1 MPHIIQAFDTFTDQR
16 PGTSG
21 LRKPVSHFR
30 QPHYTQS
37 FIQAIFT
44 TLGANG
50 KTIVIGGD
58 GRFYNQEAIE
68 ILIKMAVA
76 QNVKRLIIGENGL
89 LSTPAA
95 SHVIRHYQADY
106 GIILSAS
113 HNPGGENGDFGIKFN
128 LQAGQPAPESVTER
142 VFENSKILKEY
153 VIADIAVPAL
163 QQGSYVLGETQIDVI
178 SSTADYADL
187 MESLFDFPKIKVYL
201 AAKPLV
207 FDAMHAAT
215 GPYAQEIFAKRLGLP
230 EKYLINTTPSPDFGG
245 GHPDPQPSHAQN
257 LQATMAQFPEAVM
270 GAASDGDGDRNLIM
284 GRKQIVN
291 PCDSLAIIAAL
302 HEHIPCLEKLNG
314 IGRTMPTSRAA
325 NAVAQAKGMRCFET
339 PTGWKFFANLLDA
352 DKIQLCGEESFGTG
366 GNHVREK
373 DGLWTVLCWL
383 SLLATTEQSPD
394 EILQAHWQT
403 YGRHH
408 FNRFD
413 YSELEK
419 EAAEAM
425 LADFA
430 AALKKRIG
438 ESLQGLV
445 LTHVGQFDYTDPT
458 NGEISKN
465 QGLQIQ
471 CGDRARIICRL
482 SGTDT
487 RGATLRIYCE
497 YWQMPGE
504 SQAAL
509 AGTTHCLAAM
519 AQNLMDLQGRFGR
532 SQPNNIA

>member
-230 EKYLINTTPSPDFGG
+230 EKYLINTTPSPDFGS

-257 LQATMAQFPEAVM
+257 LQAAMAQFPEAVM

-383 SLLATTEQSPD
+383 SLLAATEQSPD

-430 AALKKRIG
+430 ATLKKRIG

-509 AGTTHCLAAM
+509 AGTTHSLAAM

>member
-1 MPHIIQAFDTFTDQR
+1 MANIIQSFDTFSDQR

-21 LRKPVSHFR
+21 LRKPVAHFR

-37 FIQAIFT
+37 FIQAIFA
-44 TLGANG
+44 TLGVSG
-50 KTIVIGGD
+50 KTIAVGGD
-58 GRFYNQEAIE
+58 GRFYNREAIQ
-68 ILIKMAVA
+68 IVIKMAVA
-76 QNVKRLIIGENGL
+76 QGAARLIVGENGL

-95 SHVIRHYQADY
+95 SHVIRHYRADY

-113 HNPGGENGDFGIKFN
+113 HNPGGEDGDFGIKFN

-142 VFENSKILKEY
+142 VFENSKTLKEY
-153 VIADIAVPAL
+153 VIADIDLPEL
-163 QQGSYVLGETQIDVI
+163 RQGSYRLGDTQLDVI

-187 MESLFDFPKIKVYL
+187 MERLFDFPTIKAYL
-201 AAKPLV
+201 AEKPIV

-215 GPYAQEIFAKRLGLP
+215 GPYAQEILSKRLSLP

-245 GHPDPQPSHAQN
+245 GHPDPQPSHAQD
-257 LQATMAQFPEAVM
+257 LQAAMRQYPEAVM

-284 GRKQIVN
+284 GREHIVN

-302 HEHIPCLEKLNG
+302 HEHIPCLQQLGG

-325 NAVAQAKGMRCFET
+325 NAVAQAKGMACFET

-383 SLLATTEQSPD
+383 SLLAATGQTPD

-413 YSELEK
+413 YTALEK
-419 EAAEAM
+419 EPAQAM
-425 LADFA
+425 IADFA
-430 AALKKRIG
+430 AAMKKRIG
-438 ESLQGLV
+438 ETLDGLV

-458 NGEISKN
+458 NGEISQN

-471 CGDRARIICRL
+471 FGDRARIISRL

-487 RGATLRIYCE
+487 RGVTLRLYCE

-504 SQAAL
+504 SRAAL
-509 AGTTHCLAAM
+509 AGTTHTLAAM
-519 AQNLMDLQGRFGR
+519 AQNIMDIQARFGR